1 MIEEKT
7 YFRPDDLKTALALLQ
22 RPDMHAVPLAG
33 GSWLVPHLRTDVDLP
48 GSLAAEVD
56 AVVDLADLGLNTVR
70 LEGSPG
76 SGWLHLGATTL
87 LADLVDGEACQAI
100 AGGLLAEAARREGPV
115 NLRNAA
121 TVAGS
126 VLAAKSSSELLLAL
140 LALAADSDR
149 GLRRRRAS
157 GPCRW
162 PICWPIRRLCS
173 VRGLI
178 TELRLPWPNDGVRGG
193 LARVARTP
201 ADHPIVAAAA
211 VVDGNNARV
220 AIGGVTTAAGA
231 GAPRQLAT
239 IWRRRSLR
247 RCRGQDLVSDFRGSA
262 EYRQA
267 MAPIIAH
274 RAARTS
280 QPIGTSPVLTIQVYV
295 ALRFRIRS
303 PWWRT
308 KLSHP
313 GTSGQN
319 TGKIST
325 RMTISST
332 VSGKP
337 TFRKS

>member
-1 MIEEKT
+1 MTKEKT

-87 LADLVDGEACQAI
+87 LTDLVDGEACQTI
-100 AGGLLAEAARREGPV
+100 AGGFLAEAAQREGPV

-126 VLAAKSSSELLLAL
+126 VLAGESASELLLAL
-140 LALAADSDR
+140 LALDAQVIVIDDSDSER
-149 GLRRRRAS
+149 TVPLAELLADRPGML
-157 GPCRW
+157 G
-162 PICWPIRRLCS
+162 
-173 VRGLI
+173 RGLI
-178 TELRLPWPNDGVRGG
+178 TELRVPWPNDSVRGG
-193 LARVARTP
+193 LSRVARTP

-211 VVDGNNARV
+211 VVDGNSARV
-220 AIGGVTTAAGA
+220 AIGGVLFLPVLLRLSSVDDLVQAVATA
-231 GAPRQLAT
+231 L
-239 IWRRRSLR
+239 S
-247 RCRGQDLVSDFRGSA
+247 GQDKVSDFRGSV

-274 RAARTS
+274 RSLEQANR
-280 QPIGTSPVLTIQVYV
+280 
-295 ALRFRIRS
+295 
-303 PWWRT
+303 
-308 KLSHP
+308 
-313 GTSGQN
+313 
-319 TGKIST
+319 
-325 RMTISST
+325 
-332 VSGKP
+332 
-337 TFRKS
+337 

>member
-126 VLAAKSSSELLLAL
+126 VLAGESASELLLAL
-140 LALAADSDR
+140 LALDAQAIVIDGGGNERTVPLAEILADPP
-149 GLRRRRAS
+149 GML
-157 GPCRW
+157 G
-162 PICWPIRRLCS
+162 
-173 VRGLI
+173 RGLI
-178 TELRLPWPNDGVRGG
+178 TELRLPWPNDSVRGG
-193 LARVARTP
+193 LREWRAPLPTTRSWLPRPWSTATTRVCHRRRNTLPVLVRLDSVDDLAKRSRRHCRDRTRLRFSRQLRIP
-201 ADHPIVAAAA
+201 AGDGADHHTS
-211 VVDGNNARV
+211 R
-220 AIGGVTTAAGA
+220 
-231 GAPRQLAT
+231 
-239 IWRRRSLR
+239 
-247 RCRGQDLVSDFRGSA
+247 
-262 EYRQA
+262 
-267 MAPIIAH
+267 
-274 RAARTS
+274 ARTS
-280 QPIGTSPVLTIQVYV
+280 RLVAASHLPAIQPVGSLPLPRNSRQRPLLGV
-295 ALRFRIRS
+295 A
-303 PWWRT
+303 
-308 KLSHP
+308 
-313 GTSGQN
+313 
-319 TGKIST
+319 
-325 RMTISST
+325 
-332 VSGKP
+332 
-337 TFRKS
+337 